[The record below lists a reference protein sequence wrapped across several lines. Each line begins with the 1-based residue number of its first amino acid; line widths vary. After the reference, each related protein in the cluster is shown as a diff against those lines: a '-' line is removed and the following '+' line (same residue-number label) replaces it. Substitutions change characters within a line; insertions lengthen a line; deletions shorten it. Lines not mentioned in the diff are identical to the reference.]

1 MRKVVDGSRID
12 RGKKKRRNIKK
23 QVVKNPATLAQTI
36 RRRILFTGEGALSTT
51 APGGGATGRA
61 AAAGKAVLG
70 AGGAAAGGVPDG
82 VSTAGSCS

>member
-1 MRKVVDGSRID
+1 MDGSRID
-12 RGKKKRRNIKK
+12 RGKKKRKNIKK

-70 AGGAAAGGVPDG
+70 AGGVAAGGVPDG